1 MLEMSLLLIEF
12 MQKLFEI
19 RPSMFSAQLRTLWNR
34 STNWSSG
41 LNLNISINTR
51 EYFRLTNFWA
61 TLYIVST
68 LTMQFKDLKDDYLRR
83 TDILQ

>member
-1 MLEMSLLLIEF
+1 

-19 RPSMFSAQLRTLWNR
+19 RSSVFSAQLAALLYR
-34 STNWSSG
+34 STNWLAG
-41 LNLNISINTR
+41 LNVNIPVNTK
-51 EYFRLTNFWA
+51 ESFRLIDFLG

-68 LTMQFKDLKDDYLRR
+68 LTMQFKDLKDEYLRR